1 MGGLLAVL
9 AVLTWTCGLSPGD
22 AMAASPGSLTAVSQV
37 LPAPAT
43 ETGGLSPTIPPSTN
57 PTEAL
62 QHTADP
68 DCDDKVPSNRS
79 TKTLLSRIVRS
90 PAPMHDVQ
98 CPIPSTP
105 DNLSQEEPPK

>member
-1 MGGLLAVL
+1 MGGTLAVL
-9 AVLTWTCGLSPGD
+9 AVLTWACGLSPGD
-22 AMAASPGSLTAVSQV
+22 AIAASPGSLTTVSQS
-37 LPAPAT
+37 LPET

-57 PTEAL
+57 QSEAL

-68 DCDDKVPSNRS
+68 DCDEKAPSNRS

-90 PAPMHDVQ
+90 PSLTHDVQ

-105 DNLSQEEPPK
+105 DNLSQKEPPQ